1 LSYSKE
7 SRIENISLF
16 LFKSVDAGKSG
27 EDKSDV
33 LITDGIIFWA
43 LDQIYD
49 CDETRVNGSF
59 WTLCI

>member
-1 LSYSKE
+1 
-7 SRIENISLF
+7 
-16 LFKSVDAGKSG
+16 VDAGKSG